1 MKRWFAVYT
10 KAGKERLAE
19 GNLAAQGFETYLPRL
34 ARQRGRAK
42 RVLPGPVPMFP
53 RYLFVRLDLDA
64 GPWRAVHSTYGVS
77 RLVSF
82 GDRPAPL
89 PDAVIDGLRA
99 REGADGIISLSEIVA
114 PFKPGEAVEIA
125 EGPLSDVRAM
135 VCAQSGQER
144 VVVLMT
150 LLGRQV
156 PVRVGPDRLRRAS

>member
-1 MKRWFAVYT
+1 MKRWFAVHT

-19 GNLAAQGFETYLPRL
+19 GNLLAQGFETYLPRIA
-34 ARQRGRAK
+34 ARRGRTG
-42 RVLPGPVPMFP
+42 RVQPAATPMFP

-64 GPWRAVHSTYGVS
+64 SPWRAVNSTFGVS

-82 GDRPAPL
+82 GERPAPL
-89 PDAVIDGLRA
+89 PDAVIDGLRG
-99 REGADGIISLSEIVA
+99 REGADGIISLADAVA
-114 PFKPGEAVEIA
+114 PFKPGDAVEIA
-125 EGPLSDVRAM
+125 EGPLSDVSAM
-135 VCAQSGQER
+135 VCAQSGRER